1 MQKKQKKMRLHKIRR
16 MTGVLLT
23 CMLLAGM
30 AVTPCHAKGEISEDM
45 VTISP
50 DGEEED
56 TIDTPADDSKP
67 IQLTSPASFQAE
79 AVRTGIR
86 VSWKKVPGAQKYL
99 IYRKICGEK
108 DGYALIKTKKT
119 CTFTDKTAVYGVN
132 YYYKIRAVSESKGRT
147 VKSPFCKKA
156 LCCTYHIDPSKPMV
170 ALTFDDGPSP
180 YTPGILDTL
189 EKYGSRA
196 TFFEVGN
203 RINQY
208 PDTVLRIS
216 RMGCEI
222 GNHSY
227 DHPLLGNASAA
238 KIYSQLS
245 RTDTRI
251 KAVIGKKP
259 VLFRPPYGSIGS
271 SLRNNAGR
279 PMILWSIDTLDWK
292 NRNADAVYWAVMN
305 HVKDGDIILM
315 HDLYGSTRT
324 AVQKIVPALQKRG
337 YQLVTVSELAQYKKV
352 TLSAGKSYSQLRIS
366 G

>member
-1 MQKKQKKMRLHKIRR
+1 MQKKQKKMRLQKTRR
-16 MTGVLLT
+16 MPGVLLA
-23 CMLLAGM
+23 CIFLMGM
-30 AVTPCHAKGEISEDM
+30 AVTPCYAKGEISEEM

-56 TIDTPADDSKP
+56 AVDTPGDDSKP

-79 AVRTGIR
+79 AVKNGIR
-86 VSWKKVPGAQKYL
+86 LSWKKVSGAQKYL
-99 IYRKICGEK
+99 VYRKICGGK
-108 DGYALIKTKKT
+108 DGYALIKETKKYA
-119 CTFTDKTAVYGVN
+119 FTDKTAVYGVN
-132 YYYKIRAVSESKGRT
+132 YYYKVRAVSVSGRRT
-147 VKSPFCKKA
+147 VKSPFCRKA

-189 EKYGSRA
+189 EKYKSRA

-208 PDTVLRIS
+208 PGTVLRIS

-238 KIYSQLS
+238 KIHSQIS
-245 RTDTRI
+245 STDAKI
-251 KAVIGKKP
+251 KAVTGKRP
-259 VLFRPPYGSIGS
+259 ALFRPPYGSIGS

-292 NRNADAVYWAVMN
+292 YRNADSVYRAVIG

-324 AVQKIVPALQKRG
+324 AVQKIVPQLRKQG
-337 YQLVTVSELAQYKKV
+337 YQLVTVSELAQYKNVK
-352 TLSAGKSYSQLRIS
+352 LSAGKSYSQMRVR
-366 G
+366 